1 MVSFFLQAI
10 TEESTETTYT
20 AFIDTKCKVQ
30 DVYDELS
37 AEMLDL
43 TLQNVA
49 YDIVA
54 ITDSGMWGII
64 ANNVPEFSTNIYK
77 RLWDAKSGNAQNN
90 IDTLVAMYK
99 ELS

>member
-1 MVSFFLQAI
+1 MRELIRARI
-10 TEESTETTYT
+10 LLSTGELDR
-20 AFIDTKCKVQ
+20 ALKL
-30 DVYDELS
+30 YDELS

-77 RLWDAKSGNAQNN
+77 RLWDAKAANAQTK
-90 IDTLVAMYK
+90 IDTLVEMYE